1 MTMKMILLMML
12 LMIMMDG
19 LEDDD
24 DSDDDDAGGGGG
36 GLTRPDVP
44 PMLSNLGLQRLHLIC
59 SLLKKAVCLGQGRC
73 KLHGLCVCAVE
84 QVAEASKPQG
94 ICGLE
99 VKFHQVA

>member
-1 MTMKMILLMML
+1 MTTMKMILLMML

-44 PMLSNLGLQRLHLIC
+44 PMLSNLGLQRLHLNLQ
-59 SLLKKAVCLGQGRC
+59 SFEEGCLFGAG
-73 KLHGLCVCAVE
+73 
-84 QVAEASKPQG
+84 
-94 ICGLE
+94 
-99 VKFHQVA
+99 